1 MLTDF
6 MLRSPF
12 DELWALANGF
22 PPMSIRQP
30 WVVPA
35 THDLLRS
42 SDVVSDEDGW
52 RIRVALPGI
61 SPENVHVD
69 VAANRLRIRASEQEG
84 HGEVIRYERELS
96 VPDSVDTEQITAT
109 CRNGL
114 LELRLPLK
122 DAVRPR
128 RIAVTAVEPKQLK
141 A

>member
-12 DELWALANGF
+12 DELWALANAF
-22 PPMSIRQP
+22 PPMGIRQQ
-30 WVVPA
+30 WVAPA

-42 SDVVSDEDGW
+42 SDVVSDENGW
-52 RIRVALPGI
+52 RIRVALPGV

-96 VPDSVDTEQITAT
+96 VPDSVDTQQITAT

-128 RIAVTAVEPKQLK
+128 RITVTAVEPKQLR